1 MINHK
6 TRQLY
11 GSILLLILVI
21 LYYYYTRMHEGLT
34 TTTPTTTATTTAT
47 TTTTPPTT
55 TTPTTTT
62 TTTMPKK
69 IPKLLLNEKGKLI
82 DVPKKIEEIKDS
94 YFILYDVMS
103 DRDKYKMK
111 KVYNHFIENIVKD
124 DFLS

>member
-1 MINHK
+1 
-6 TRQLY
+6 
-11 GSILLLILVI
+11 
-21 LYYYYTRMHEGLT
+21 MHEGLT
-34 TTTPTTTATTTAT
+34 TTTPTTTAT

-55 TTPTTTT
+55 TTPTTTTTTTTPPTT

>member
-11 GSILLLILVI
+11 GSILLVILVI

-34 TTTPTTTATTTAT
+34 TTPPT
-47 TTTTPPTT
+47 TTTTPPPPP
-55 TTPTTTT
+55 PTTTT
-62 TTTMPKK
+62 TPQTTATPRTMPKK

-82 DVPKKIEEIKDS
+82 NVPKKIEEIKDS